1 MNRERPKHMQWKTPH
16 KPIFEMLLIVKSL
29 LSLFDILFPETI
41 IRVVKQIPN
50 VQQQI
55 TTTLRRKGSA
65 NQTAMDNPVV
75 QSVLKEMS
83 LRNFEPQRLNA
94 YGVWYI
100 SDRH

>member
-1 MNRERPKHMQWKTPH
+1 MFNQKLQPLYDGKV
-16 KPIFEMLLIVKSL
+16 L
-29 LSLFDILFPETI
+29 
-41 IRVVKQIPN
+41 
-50 VQQQI
+50 
-55 TTTLRRKGSA
+55 A

-75 QSVLKEMS
+75 QAVLKEMS